1 MKKLFITV
9 FGTLALASCN
19 NFIDLDP
26 VSQQSANT
34 FYKDSLEIDQAL
46 TAAYNALQSKEQY
59 GGDGYP
65 CFMEVPSD
73 NTWDRNT
80 TMDGGAYASF
90 DNFNVDPTNAQLE
103 RTWIACYDGIQRC
116 NIVITR
122 LSNNDGNISE
132 DFKNRK
138 LGEAYFLRA
147 LTYFNMVRMWG
158 DIPLITEEVTNV
170 NDAFNHTR
178 TSTEE
183 IYQQIIA
190 DLQFASDNLPA
201 SYDNANIGRAT
212 KGASQ
217 TLLAKVYLTRHDWQS
232 CLTLLN
238 TVISSL
244 QYRLLDNFA
253 DVFAVTN
260 KNNAESIFEV
270 QFDGTA
276 EGQGYPGQDPLISG
290 SDVNNLPS
298 DNLLALFEA
307 NQDDRYAASV
317 IDMGTQGWRLY
328 KWHGTKGTNNG
339 MNFNIMVLRYADV
352 LLMASEAMN
361 EISFGNPDAP
371 EYLNQIRRRSHASEY
386 TYTELSNQEAFREA
400 IAKERRLELA
410 FENQRWFDLL
420 RTGKAIEVMKH
431 CEDGSIF
438 KLNIQTHQLLF
449 PIPQN
454 QIDAS
459 GNKLTQNEGY

>member
-1 MKKLFITV
+1 
-9 FGTLALASCN
+9 
-19 NFIDLDP
+19 
-26 VSQQSANT
+26 
-34 FYKDSLEIDQAL
+34 
-46 TAAYNALQSKEQY
+46 
-59 GGDGYP
+59 
-65 CFMEVPSD
+65 
-73 NTWDRNT
+73 
-80 TMDGGAYASF
+80 
-90 DNFNVDPTNAQLE
+90 
-103 RTWIACYDGIQRC
+103 
-116 NIVITR
+116 
-122 LSNNDGNISE
+122 
-132 DFKNRK
+132 
-138 LGEAYFLRA
+138 
-147 LTYFNMVRMWG
+147 MWG

-238 TVISSL
+238 TVISSQ

-352 LLMASEAMN
+352 LLSLSEILVRQNN
-361 EISFGNPDAP
+361 EVSS
-371 EYLNQIRRRSHASEY
+371 ESLELLNRIRRRAGIKDIKPTDY
-386 TYTELSNQEAFREA
+386 TSPEEFL
-400 IAKERRLELA
+400 
-410 FENQRWFDLL
+410 DLL
-420 RTGKAIEVMKH
+420 LLERGHEFWAEGHRRADLIRFGKFVEYAKKNGIPVSTTAKIRQAIHIPTISSERT
-431 CEDGSIF
+431 
-438 KLNIQTHQLLF
+438 
-449 PIPQN
+449 
-454 QIDAS
+454 
-459 GNKLTQNEGY
+459 